1 MAIFF
6 NIHNICQITKIC
18 TTITIHIF
26 MHIKT
31 TCFQSVQT
39 IFIHFIRPFKRFR
52 SSLFP
57 IFVLQSKS
65 LLCFLLS
72 SFTVCYLQ
80 IISNLDLVLKSL
92 AFFVSQISLNG
103 NCGLPQFFSIN
114 LYISTQ
120 IDIFLQFRLCYLLF
134 AIFNL
139 NLF

>member
-26 MHIKT
+26 MHIKP

-39 IFIHFIRPFKRFR
+39 IFIHFIRR
-52 SSLFP
+52 
-57 IFVLQSKS
+57 KS
-65 LLCFLLS
+65 LLCFLLG

-80 IISNLDLVLKSL
+80 IISNLNFVFKSF
-92 AFFVSQISLNG
+92 AFFISQISLNG

-120 IDIFLQFRLCYLLF
+120 IDIFLQFRLCYPLF